1 MVEFAI
7 IDGDP
12 GSKFMVVIP
21 IWSWAMFEM
30 AKEVH
35 NQRSKSQCADRLV
48 FSGVSV
54 ASDQW
59 QVGGKNSD
67 NFVIQGV
74 YNYLSY
80 LDSWKRHAQRISHM
94 YCTHHTFPSSSYTPK
109 QQIWCSTALS
119 NRNKAFWQ
127 IMDNGSVTW
136 LTLQASFTR
145 FSDSL

>member
-1 MVEFAI
+1 MVEIAI
-7 IDGDP
+7 IDSDP

-48 FSGVSV
+48 FSGVLL

-67 NFVIQGV
+67 NFVSQGV
-74 YNYLSY
+74 YN
-80 LDSWKRHAQRISHM
+80 
-94 YCTHHTFPSSSYTPK
+94 
-109 QQIWCSTALS
+109 
-119 NRNKAFWQ
+119 
-127 IMDNGSVTW
+127 
-136 LTLQASFTR
+136 
-145 FSDSL
+145 